1 MTQRTFITL
10 HQLTFILP
18 NGKALFNDLN
28 LTFAQCKTGL
38 VGKNGIGKS
47 TLLRLIAGELE
58 PHSGSIHVAGTL
70 AYISQAS
77 DFLAY
82 PKITVAGLLGFEK
95 KMRALQCIYQGS
107 LEMQDFMD
115 LDEDWQ
121 VEERLQQQLK
131 LFDLQYLAYDMPI
144 YQLSGGEITRL
155 RLTKAFFSHADVL
168 LLDEPTNHL
177 DNVGRK
183 YLYQAI
189 QNWQGS
195 MIIASHDRTLLNFME
210 TTVELTTQGAFYY
223 GGNYAHY
230 REQKSIQAS
239 AHLHAFE
246 DAKKSLKKAETSIQG
261 SHEQHAQKQ
270 SYGRK
275 LRKTGCI
282 DKLGANSKKGRSERT
297 QNKLSTKQV
306 QLMKYAET
314 KLQEAK
320 ANIEISDEIRVE
332 LPATKVPKGKL
343 MLQLEAVTFAYPT
356 QKLLIDHFHLQLLWP
371 KRIALAGKNGSGKT
385 TLIHLILGKFKPVSG
400 KIYIGTESICYLDQ
414 QANLLNPELSLL
426 ENFMVLN
433 PDVKIEE
440 AYRALAAFSF
450 KNSTAH
456 KFVKQFSGGEKLRA
470 VLACVLMTKQPPQLL
485 ILDEPTNHLD
495 LPSIL
500 QIESAL
506 KNYQGAMIV
515 ISHDQEFLKNI
526 GTEEV
531 VCAPFVGS

>member
-1 MTQRTFITL
+1 MTQRTLITL

-18 NGKALFNDLN
+18 DGKALFNDLN

-47 TLLRLIAGELE
+47 TLFRLIAGDLQ

-77 DFLAY
+77 DFSAY
-82 PKITVAGLLGFEK
+82 SKMTVSDLLGFEQK
-95 KMRALQCIYQGS
+95 IRALQRIYQGS
-107 LEMQDFMD
+107 LEMQDFID

-131 LFDLQYLAYDMPI
+131 LFDLQYLACDTPI
-144 YQLSGGEITRL
+144 HQLSGGEITRL
-155 RLTKAFFSHADVL
+155 RLTKAFFSQADVL

-183 YLYQAI
+183 HLYQAI
-189 QNWQGS
+189 QNWQGG

-210 TTVELTTQGAFYY
+210 EIVELNTLGAFCY

-230 REQKSIQAS
+230 REQKSIQES

-246 DAKKSLKKAETSIQG
+246 DAKKSLRKTTQTIQS
-261 SHEQHAQKQ
+261 SHEKHAQKQ

-282 DKLGANSKKGRSERT
+282 DKMGADSKKWRSERT
-297 QNKLSTKQV
+297 QSKLSTKQV

-314 KLQEAK
+314 KFQEAK

-343 MLQLEAVTFAYPT
+343 ILQLEAVTFAYPA
-356 QKLLIDHFHLQLLWP
+356 QKPIIDHFNLQLIGP

-385 TLIHLILGKFKPVSG
+385 TLIRLILGQLKPING
-400 KIYIGTESICYLDQ
+400 KIYIGTESVCYLDQ

-426 ENFMVLN
+426 ENFMDLN

-440 AYRALAAFSF
+440 AYRSLAAFLF
-450 KNSTAH
+450 KNITTN
-456 KFVKQFSGGEKLRA
+456 KLFNQLSGGEKLRA
-470 VLACVLMTKQPPQLL
+470 ALACVLMTKQPPQLL

-495 LPSIL
+495 IHSIL
-500 QIESAL
+500 QIESTL

-515 ISHDQEFLKNI
+515 ISHDQAFLKNI
-526 GTEEV
+526 GIEQV
-531 VCAPFVGS
+531 VYAPFVGS